1 MTAGPHPTL
10 TFNAV
15 SPDVAACKVIAHVG
29 VYTKDRMRPMP
40 CIVCGQSTVLTFVS
54 GCLMY
59 KQEVIFLFVD
69 IQRKVWESQGEERY
83 KGLCESE
90 SHKE

>member
-1 MTAGPHPTL
+1 
-10 TFNAV
+10 
-15 SPDVAACKVIAHVG
+15 
-29 VYTKDRMRPMP
+29 MP

-69 IQRKVWESQGEERY
+69 IQKKVWESQGEERY